1 MLRENRA
8 TAQYALNQSKPKPIT
23 PNRKAQLLQV
33 LTQQFEDL
41 TSKLQAPAAESAL
54 GAAAD
59 GDYADRASNTAGQ
72 SDHFA
77 MRRIWQNMLAEVE
90 QAISRLEQGT
100 FGLCMRCER
109 VIPEERLM
117 AMPSAALC
125 IDCAR
130 QQRKAKT
137 Y

>member
-1 MLRENRA
+1 MLQENRA

-23 PNRKAQLLQV
+23 PKRKAQLLEV

-41 TSKLQAPAAESAL
+41 TSKLQSSGAEFALAA
-54 GAAAD
+54 GN
-59 GDYADRASNTAGQ
+59 GDYADRASNTVRQ

-77 MRRIWQNMLAEVE
+77 MRRIWENKLADVE

-100 FGLCMRCER
+100 FGLCVRCGG

-117 AMPSAALC
+117 AMPTAILC

-130 QQRKAKT
+130 QQSKAKPN
-137 Y
+137 